1 MIDPTFYLHHLIVH
15 ERTKLKAKNHP
26 RIKVEGNK
34 VLIDA
39 WCDGNEE
46 EANRV
51 INMTRKYRTLVE
63 QAYQLQQDQ
72 A

>member
-1 MIDPTFYLHHLIVH
+1 MISFELHNAIAN
-15 ERTKLKAKNHP
+15 ERIKLKAKNHP
-26 RIKVEGNK
+26 RIKVEGNT
-34 VLIDA
+34 VHIDA
-39 WCDGNEE
+39 WCDGDEE

-51 INMTRKYRTLVE
+51 ILMTRKYRTLVE